1 MCIRS
6 STATKRH
13 LAVIPPLLNTRYS
26 YLTAGLLVALTA
38 FRLWYSTHLELVGD
52 EAYYWL
58 WSRRLDLCYLDKG
71 PAIAWVI
78 AAGTALF
85 GQTVFGVR
93 FFAVILASTT
103 GLGIFLLA
111 RRLFSDRVGF
121 WAVVLAALTPLFA
134 VGATLMTIDTIYV
147 FFWTFAA
154 LAFWRAKDETRLGY
168 WVLTGALVGMG
179 ILAKYTAAMELVCFA
194 AFCAWHSPSR
204 KHLRRPTFA
213 LMVVMAGLFLLPLV
227 IWNWSH
233 GWPTS
238 RFLLHRG
245 AWDEQTRFRP
255 FAALTFLGGQAGVI
269 SPLLFLGL
277 LAAVCRPKLAR
288 TPRVETGYLVALF
301 VPLFLFYV
309 VVSFQQTGQA
319 NWAAAAYIGGLIL
332 VAAKWDQ
339 LIRVSRRARWFAAAA
354 LGLAFIETVI
364 LHETSWLHL
373 PPRIDI
379 LDRARGSRD
388 LAAKVAALQA
398 KTGAQF
404 VIANK
409 YMTASLLSFYL
420 PGQPR
425 SYMPV
430 SSPPFNQLVL
440 WPTYRQER
448 SSENAL
454 FVSDSNQVPSSLR
467 EDFYDVQPADD
478 IHTMEGGRKVN
489 RFYVFFCRRAP
500 RPADAVSSP

>member
-1 MCIRS
+1 MILALLS
-6 STATKRH
+6 SHYAR
-13 LAVIPPLLNTRYS
+13 
-26 YLTAGLLVALTA
+26 LTAVLLLVLTA

-58 WSRRLDLCYLDKG
+58 WSRHLDLCYLDKG
-71 PAIAWVI
+71 PAIAWI
-78 AAGTALF
+78 ITAGTTLF
-85 GQTVFGVR
+85 GQTVFAVR
-93 FFAVILASTT
+93 FFAVLLASAT
-103 GLGIFLLA
+103 GFGIFLLA

-154 LAFWRAKDETRLGY
+154 LTFWRAKDETRLGH
-168 WVLTGALVGMG
+168 WALTGTLVGMG

-194 AFCAWHSPSR
+194 LFCAWHSPSR
-204 KHLRRPTFA
+204 KHLRQPTFA
-213 LMVVMAGLFLLPLV
+213 LMVAVAGLFLLPLI
-227 IWNWSH
+227 IWNWQH

-245 AWDEQTRFRP
+245 ALDEQTHFRP
-255 FAALTFLGGQAGVI
+255 LAALAFLGQQAGVI
-269 SPLLFLGL
+269 SPLLFFGL
-277 LAAVCRPKLAR
+277 LAGVCWPKLAI
-288 TPRVETGYLVALF
+288 TARVETGYLVTLF
-301 VPLFLFYV
+301 VPLFLFYLV
-309 VVSFQQTGQA
+309 LSFQQTGQA

-339 LIRVSRRARWFAAAA
+339 LVRVSRRTRWLAAAA
-354 LGLAFIETVI
+354 LGLAFIETTV

-373 PPRIDI
+373 PPRVDM

-420 PGQPR
+420 PGQPPT
-425 SYMPV
+425 YMPV
-430 SSPPFNQLVL
+430 SSPPFNQIVL
-440 WPTYRQER
+440 WPTYRQQHP
-448 SSENAL
+448 SEDGL
-454 FVSDSNQVPSSLR
+454 FVSDFNQVPSSLR
-467 EDFYDVQPADD
+467 KDFADVQPLDE
-478 IHTMEGGRKVN
+478 IHATQGGRKLSQ
-489 RFYVFFCRRAP
+489 FYVFFCRRAA
-500 RPADAVSSP
+500 RPGDAASSP